1 MKAKH
6 RRVEGLRKWLIQV
19 NTVKDNRKKKGDK
32 ALKLDRTNKGKEM
45 LSICLMGVISS

>member
-6 RRVEGLRKWLIQV
+6 RRGEGLRKWLIQV
-19 NTVKDNRKKKGDK
+19 NTVKDNRKKEGDK

-45 LSICLMGVISS
+45 LPICLMGLISS